1 MLWSFV
7 YVLTGCT
14 SIKNSFLLRSPGSK
28 RNTKVEQSNF
38 MLDSKA
44 FVFLRLILTLIDDC
58 GTCHALIVIFIFLFI
73 KVLENGEFSKKN
85 DSETTN
91 PGIR

>member
-1 MLWSFV
+1 
-7 YVLTGCT
+7 
-14 SIKNSFLLRSPGSK
+14 
-28 RNTKVEQSNF
+28 

-73 KVLENGEFSKKN
+73 KVLENGEFSKKK
-85 DSETTN
+85 EKEQ
-91 PGIR
+91 